1 MPMKMPMKI
10 LDRRR
15 RPFLPFGKGA
25 RVQFESPF
33 GNGAPV
39 QCWTLHSEVVQPGHL
54 DFQVSLHAFNFI
66 NAKRVAGP
74 ESALLHRRCSLFP
87 FRSTSR
93 KPENF
98 QVDVKS
104 HIFIKH
110 NWTWKFQVSFR
121 RVEDCV
127 KIHRMYMR
135 MYTQMSYV
143 LLFVSIWCRKVK
155 ANRTPEI
162 ENTQVDV
169 KRVSFRNKF
178 QIRFQQGYEENPRTR
193 KTRGPRKTR
202 FSNTFLQPRLPKDE
216 SVGTEDGKTAFV
228 YSYVCAHTT

>member
-1 MPMKMPMKI
+1 MYIYIYIHMPMKMPMKI

-15 RPFLPFGKGA
+15 RPFLLYGKGA

-98 QVDVKS
+98 HADVKS

-143 LLFVSIWCRKVK
+143 LLFVSIWWLAIFRLCRKSK
-155 ANRTPEI
+155 
-162 ENTQVDV
+162 
-169 KRVSFRNKF
+169 
-178 QIRFQQGYEENPRTR
+178 G
-193 KTRGPRKTR
+193 
-202 FSNTFLQPRLPKDE
+202 
-216 SVGTEDGKTAFV
+216 
-228 YSYVCAHTT
+228 

>member
-39 QCWTLHSEVVQPGHL
+39 QCWALRSEVVQPGHL

-98 QVDVKS
+98 HADVKS

-127 KIHRMYMR
+127 KIHWMYMR

-169 KRVSFRNKF
+169 KRVRFRNKF
-178 QIRFQQGYEENPRTR
+178 KNTFSTGIVSR
-193 KTRGPRKTR
+193 TR
-202 FSNTFLQPRLPKDE
+202 FSNQVYPRTSLLELKMARPH
-216 SVGTEDGKTAFV
+216 SYTHMYVHTRPRAWAMITE
-228 YSYVCAHTT
+228 